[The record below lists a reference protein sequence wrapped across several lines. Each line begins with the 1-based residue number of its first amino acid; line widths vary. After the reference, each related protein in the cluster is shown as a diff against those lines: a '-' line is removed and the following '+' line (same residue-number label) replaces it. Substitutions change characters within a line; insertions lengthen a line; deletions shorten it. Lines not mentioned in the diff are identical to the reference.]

1 MIYLFDDT
9 NDDYITQYIRLIEFT
24 DVLVHKSKISAK
36 EVKLMEPALKN
47 AEWIFMHKSFKDS
60 ETGAKDVYKYV
71 VNTIADYGDDVPL
84 ILFSDEDLPKPV
96 IDRDSK
102 NLIESYRKSVFY
114 SRLALFLANRRSTG
128 RANIDLLLYGTG
140 GEISKVISSGNRLL
154 AAVRSKQDEE
164 CVCVE
169 DFSPS
174 DLMYIINTARP
185 YICIEYS
192 QIFELIE
199 VGKLSVAQYRYNI
212 KAVIESYIVYGKN
225 IHNWK

>member
-84 ILFSDEDLPKPV
+84 ILFSDED
-96 IDRDSK
+96 
-102 NLIESYRKSVFY
+102 
-114 SRLALFLANRRSTG
+114 
-128 RANIDLLLYGTG
+128 
-140 GEISKVISSGNRLL
+140 
-154 AAVRSKQDEE
+154 
-164 CVCVE
+164 
-169 DFSPS
+169 
-174 DLMYIINTARP
+174 
-185 YICIEYS
+185 
-192 QIFELIE
+192 
-199 VGKLSVAQYRYNI
+199 
-212 KAVIESYIVYGKN
+212 
-225 IHNWK
+225 